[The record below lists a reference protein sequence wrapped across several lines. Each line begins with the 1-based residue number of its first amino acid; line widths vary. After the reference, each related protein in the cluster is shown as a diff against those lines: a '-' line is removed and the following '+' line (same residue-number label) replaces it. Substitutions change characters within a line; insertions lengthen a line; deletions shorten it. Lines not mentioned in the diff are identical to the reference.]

1 MIDTTNTAKEDQHKA
16 VLAVTKAPKGVLCSV
31 HYQEDGA
38 WSLKLTIDRF
48 PPSIIF
54 QYNAWE

>member
-1 MIDTTNTAKEDQHKA
+1 MIETTTNTAKEDQHKA

-38 WSLKLTIDRF
+38 
-48 PPSIIF
+48 
-54 QYNAWE
+54 